1 MKKCLTLIFILILVF
16 SFQVS
21 AQKSVFN
28 DSPIFLE
35 ENTDYGLLFKD
46 SEIKFNGFKV
56 MPIIEDIGFVNDPEY
71 YFAEQNDF
79 PLNHRFFITKIEDSR
94 DLKKYI
100 PVKIY
105 KSSVIKDNRYWIY
118 RAKTSLYGKK
128 VELNYQFTK
137 KVYSKEK
144 NINYLELLVTI
155 KSNQEINAQL
165 ELSNYFLAKSYQ
177 KGKGYLHQ
185 LSNQSKENL
194 YNNTL
199 IKEKKGSLQKVYNV
213 RTFAGDDKY
222 QSIRYQMEISKIRA
236 GLTNILGRLD
246 FFYNKTEATEESLKY
261 YENIFY

>member
-1 MKKCLTLIFILILVF
+1 MKKYLTLIFILILVF

-21 AQKSVFN
+21 AQKSVST

-35 ENTDYGLLFKD
+35 ENTDHGLLFSD
-46 SEIKFNGFKV
+46 SKVELNGFKV
-56 MPIIEDIGFVNDPEY
+56 MPVIEDIGIVNDPEY
-71 YFAEQNDF
+71 YFADQNDF

-94 DLKKYI
+94 GLKKYI

-118 RAKTSLYGKK
+118 RANIYLYGKK

-155 KSNQEINAQL
+155 KSNQEINAEL
-165 ELSNYFLAKSYQ
+165 EFSNYFLAKKQQ
-177 KGKGYLHQ
+177 KGKGYLYQ
-185 LSNQSKENL
+185 LSNQSKEEL
-194 YNNTL
+194 YINTV
-199 IKEKKGSLQKVYNV
+199 IKEKKGGLQKVYNV
-213 RTFAGDDKY
+213 RTLAGDDKY
-222 QSIRYQMEISKIRA
+222 QSIRYKMEISRIRA

-246 FFYNKTEATEESLKY
+246 FFYNKTETTEEGLKY